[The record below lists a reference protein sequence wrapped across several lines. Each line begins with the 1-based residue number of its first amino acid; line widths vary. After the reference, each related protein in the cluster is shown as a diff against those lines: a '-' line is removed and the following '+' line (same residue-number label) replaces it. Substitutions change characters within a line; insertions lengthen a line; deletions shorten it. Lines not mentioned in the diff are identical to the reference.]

1 MRFHIDQCS
10 ALGYSPTMKPLGG
23 KGESPFLRVRVPSEM
38 LEALRR
44 LAARD
49 RRKLSDY
56 VRLLIEDHLAM
67 KRKRGS
73 P

>member
-1 MRFHIDQCS
+1 
-10 ALGYSPTMKPLGG
+10 MKPLGG